1 MEEQRNRARAA
12 QKKEIITLS
21 DIGSDH
27 PTVFVGYDA
36 LATQAKVAQIA
47 KIKDRTAIILDKSP
61 CYAEM
66 GGQVGDAALVTLG
79 GRQWHVT
86 DTQKSGQTWLHF
98 LDGEDAPEAG
108 ATIEIAVDQARR
120 DAIQRLSR
128 LRRHRA
134 AGPILLIFALFT
146 IGTTFQV
153 ASAVNNEST
162 SIADRAVTI
171 EEGKQIFLKGCSSC
185 HGLNAEGG
193 QIAPSLIGVGA
204 ASVDFQ
210 VATGR
215 MPMADMSVQAMR
227 KDPVYNAEQVHAL
240 ATYVAS
246 LAPGPQVPGE
256 ELLNY
261 ERDGSVAEGGELF
274 RTNCA
279 MCHNFAAQGG
289 ALTQG
294 KYAPTL
300 MGVEPRHIY
309 EAMVT
314 GPQSMP
320 VFSDKTIT
328 PEEKLSIIKWIKAAE
343 AEPQL
348 GGAALGRVGPVT
360 EGLLVWT
367 LGIGLLIGVAVW
379 LAMKAR

>member
-1 MEEQRNRARAA
+1 VLAL
-12 QKKEIITLS
+12 LS
-21 DIGSDH
+21 
-27 PTVFVGYDA
+27 
-36 LATQAKVAQIA
+36 
-47 KIKDRTAIILDKSP
+47 
-61 CYAEM
+61 
-66 GGQVGDAALVTLG
+66 
-79 GRQWHVT
+79 
-86 DTQKSGQTWLHF
+86 
-98 LDGEDAPEAG
+98 
-108 ATIEIAVDQARR
+108 
-120 DAIQRLSR
+120 
-128 LRRHRA
+128 
-134 AGPILLIFALFT
+134 
-146 IGTTFQV
+146 IGTTFSV
-153 ASAVNNEST
+153 AGAATGAPITAAERSAL
-162 SIADRAVTI
+162 I

-185 HGLNAEGG
+185 HGINAEGG
-193 QIAPSLIGVGA
+193 GIAPSLIGVGA

-227 KDPVYNAEQVHAL
+227 KNPVYNEKQVEAL
-240 ATYVAS
+240 AAYVAS
-246 LAPGPQVPGE
+246 LAPGPEVPGE
-256 ELLNY
+256 SQLNY
-261 ERDGSVAEGGELF
+261 ERDGSTAEGGELF

-289 ALTQG
+289 ALSQG

-300 MGVEPRHIY
+300 MGVEARHIY
-309 EAMVT
+309 EAMIT

-328 PEEKLSIIKWIKAAE
+328 AEEKLSIIKWIKAVE

-367 LGIGLLIGVAVW
+367 LGLGLLVGVAVW